1 MLDIFSLNHLL
12 FILGLPAII
21 TILYFAFRNKNAKF
35 RYYFLFSLTL
45 LAWVIHFSRYWLEPN
60 LKYYEMFFTDL
71 CGFSTMMYPFFFLSK
86 NKIFKDY
93 MYYLG
98 AVFAFLSLAYPNNI
112 QGDPMFAYNT
122 IRFFFAHVI
131 LVAVPTLLILWKMHR
146 PNIRHLGWMFLFL
159 MIGGIYNM
167 ALSAFFVEVGLRTYL
182 VNFMGIW
189 GNGNDVF
196 NYFEL
201 AAPWLT
207 YHKLIGGVLVEVPIP
222 FFYII
227 PGAFIVYMS
236 TWVLMSL
243 PFINF
248 KRGRIQ

>member
-1 MLDIFSLNHLL
+1 MNHLL
-12 FILGLPAII
+12 FISGLPVII
-21 TILYFAFRNKNAKF
+21 AFLYFAFRNKSEKF

-45 LAWVIHFSRYWLEPN
+45 LAWVIHFSRYWLEPD
-60 LKYYEMFFTDL
+60 LKYYNLFFTDL

-112 QGDPMFAYNT
+112 QGNPMFEYNT
-122 IRFFFAHVI
+122 IRFFFAHTI
-131 LVAVPTLLILWKMHR
+131 LVAVPLLLIFWKMHR
-146 PNIRHLGWMFLFL
+146 PNIKHLGWMFLFL
-159 MIGGIYNM
+159 MVCGIYNM
-167 ALSAFFVEVGLRTYL
+167 ALSAFFVEVGLTTSLANY
-182 VNFMGIW
+182 MGIW
-189 GNGNDVF
+189 GNGNDAF

-207 YHKLIGGVLVEVPIP
+207 YQKTIGSLVVEVPIP

-227 PGAFIVYMS
+227 PGAFIVYMP
-236 TWVLMSL
+236 TWIVMSL
-243 PFINF
+243 PFIRNK
-248 KRGRIQ
+248 KRRIQ